1 MSRHVLLFAALQQ
14 SQDNKEGGPDMI
26 GLHPTQSGV
35 SDDRDDLNTVEQ
47 TYEDD
52 AEHEEILRTFRT
64 CADTDDDLHQRAS
77 RLARPLHRLHCT
89 MCRKNGRTGAFLGS
103 LHRLMASHSSKD
115 ARSFK
120 RAFGLA
126 GGCVV

>member
-1 MSRHVLLFAALQQ
+1 
-14 SQDNKEGGPDMI
+14 MI

-47 TYEDD
+47 TYRDD

-77 RLARPLHRLHCT
+77 CLARLYIDFIVQGAEKMDEQAPSLETCT
-89 MCRKNGRTGAFLGS
+89 
-103 LHRLMASHSSKD
+103 D
-115 ARSFK
+115 
-120 RAFGLA
+120 
-126 GGCVV
+126 